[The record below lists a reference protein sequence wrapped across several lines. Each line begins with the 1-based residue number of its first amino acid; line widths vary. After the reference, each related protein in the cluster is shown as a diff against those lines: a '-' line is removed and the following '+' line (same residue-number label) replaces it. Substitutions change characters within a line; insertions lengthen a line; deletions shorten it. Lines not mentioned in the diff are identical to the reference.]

1 MAKPTYII
9 MRDQPVTDSYG
20 QYVYDINNMLN
31 QSGLNTLDP
40 SDDLYSLRGPTANVT
55 DNFTYVLGWS
65 DAPECQPQSGEIP
78 VECGAVQFE
87 TYPLWASS
95 PLDYAPS
102 AAVVILSS
110 RVTIYLVDGA
120 ITENSDFTSY
130 SSIGSF
136 IGGLSNKFYEKSHG
150 NNDQLNGDTDGS
162 SFGFGGWNNSWLGDT
177 SPWGW
182 TNELTYPQNWMSPY
196 NQGLWENIEGW
207 VYPIQGFNHQNA
219 SNFLD
224 GQSTDFTEYLLDIF
238 NNYNSYVTGTD
249 SKHYFYLIEENYL
262 DWCDYDWCDFTAT
275 TRIVY
280 RYPKT
285 LFIDAWQNGAPITTE
300 VMAWRIYG
308 SGDNWYDVIAG
319 NDECWNN
326 VTHFGTGWTNRGD
339 NHAGYITEAELGNT
353 WDDAGTS
360 RDCEGLGTWRPTL
373 RLNITP
379 PTIDVEE
386 LPPYQPFYN
395 MGGKTITEVN
405 EEEHPVFANPE
416 LGGYNIYFN
425 DFFPGFENR
434 PINNDLTY
442 SDWRPISNIFIGDDY
457 LTANYLQT
465 YYDTDDINYLYTSAP
480 NIVNLYFTIQDGENE
495 SQVVTEQFGLEYYQK
510 IIDIYTSNGMDDMSV
525 STLLSEN
532 NRYLSQ
538 NLKFFVASWDWKES
552 DEKFDELVFPYTNE
566 DMIGYNFNQNTF
578 IVQDA
583 FDVDGSPRMLQH
595 QYNSPGLKTI
605 KAFVMSTVTNDGR
618 EPDFSPEEHVLILK
632 TLTIRLY
639 LGLDDIYIEDFAD
652 IGGPDFTF
660 IPWPYTSPIISGLDE
675 DSQYIK
681 SLNTVIDN
689 NLFSDAELI
698 DRTFARKAVYND
710 ELGDYLGAVDLEQT
724 RLFLD
729 GSYDMA
735 KLLGIESFYENVDA
749 GTYYTYY
756 PYDKFEGANRWDGIN
771 NKYPEETSVGSI
783 FINDTLDL
791 NLLTKCLFEFNY
803 GSADGR
809 TVRDSSGNGNK
820 GILIGD
826 FKIKKEDKDIPIRRD
841 SVMKTPNN
849 DTQNGAL

>member
-9 MRDQPVTDSYG
+9 MQDQPVSDAYG
-20 QYVYDINNMLN
+20 QYVYDVNNMLN

-40 SDDLYSLRGPTANVT
+40 SDDLYSLRGPTFNAT
-55 DNFTYVLGWS
+55 DGFVGGFIFGN
-65 DAPECQPQSGEIP
+65 
-78 VECGAVQFE
+78 GAVQFE
-87 TYPLWASS
+87 TYTLWASS
-95 PLDYAPS
+95 PYDYAPS
-102 AAVVILSS
+102 WGTVLLSS
-110 RVTIYLVDGA
+110 DVTIYFVDGA
-120 ITENSDFTSY
+120 ITENDDFTSY
-130 SSIGSF
+130 TNIGNF
-136 IGGLSNKFYEKSHG
+136 LDTIPNKFYEKMNGS
-150 NNDQLNGDTDGS
+150 NDQTYGDGDGS
-162 SFGFGGWNNSWLGDT
+162 SFGYGGWTGGWPGDST
-177 SPWGW
+177 AWGW
-182 TNELTYPQNWMSPY
+182 HENFDFPQTWMSPY
-196 NQGLWENIEGW
+196 NNDSWDSGWEDY
-207 VYPIQGFNHQNA
+207 VHPIMGFNSENY
-219 SNFLD
+219 SNFLT
-224 GQSTDFTEYLLDIF
+224 GQESNDWSDYLQDIF
-238 NNYNSYVTGTD
+238 QNYSSYSNLSD
-249 SKHYFYLIEENYL
+249 SKHYFYFIEENYI
-262 DWCDYDWCDFTAT
+262 DWCDFDWCDFSAR

-285 LFIDAWQNGAPITTE
+285 LFIDAWTSGTPITSE

-308 SGDNWYDVIAG
+308 TGDNWYDVIAG

-326 VTHFGTGWTNRGD
+326 FMHMGTGWTNSGD
-339 NHAGYITEAELGNT
+339 GYDNYITEAELDNT
-353 WDDAGTS
+353 WEEAS
-360 RDCEGLGTWRPTL
+360 PASSCEGIGIWRPTL

-379 PTIDVEE
+379 PTIEVQE

-395 MGGKTITEVN
+395 MGGKTLSDLE
-405 EEEHPVFANPE
+405 EEEHPVFAEPE
-416 LGGYNIYFN
+416 KGGYNIYFN
-425 DFFPGFENR
+425 ESFPGFETR
-434 PINNDLTY
+434 PLNADLTY
-442 SDWRPISNIFIGDDY
+442 DDWRPISNVFIGDDY
-457 LTANYLQT
+457 LTANYIQS
-465 YYDTDDINYLYTSAP
+465 YYDTDSIDYLYTSAP
-480 NIVNLYFTIQDGENE
+480 NIVNLYFTVQDGENV
-495 SQVVTEQFGLEYYQK
+495 SQVVEESFGLEYYQK
-510 IIDIYTSNGMDDMSV
+510 IIDIYTANGMSDISID
-525 STLLSEN
+525 TLLSES

-552 DEKFDELVFPYTNE
+552 DEDFEELAFPYTNE
-566 DMIGYNFNQNTF
+566 DMIGLNFNDNIF
-578 IVQDA
+578 VVQDA
-583 FDVDGSPRMLQH
+583 FDDDGNPRVLQH

-605 KAFVMSTVTNDGR
+605 KAFVMSTVTNTGR
-618 EPDFSPEEHVLILK
+618 EPDFIPEEHVLVLK
-632 TLTIRLY
+632 SLTIRVY

-660 IPWPYTSPIISGLDE
+660 IPWPYTSPIISGLDD

-756 PYDKFEGANRWDGIN
+756 PYDKFTGINSFDGRN
-771 NKYPEETSVGSI
+771 NKYPAETSVGSI

-791 NLLTKCLFEFNY
+791 NLLTKCLFEFNF
-803 GSADGR
+803 GSSDGR

-826 FKIKKEDKDIPIRRD
+826 FKVKKESKDIPIRRD
-841 SVMKTPNN
+841 SVMKTPTN